1 MKNKLPNKAFTLIEL
16 LVVIGLLTILLSIV
30 LIAIN
35 PNRQFTQ
42 ARDTQRR
49 SDVNALL
56 NAVHQYAADHN
67 GYVPI
72 GISTTE
78 QYIASSAADLCSAL
92 IPTYIANL
100 PTDPSFSAVTSCSG
114 AYNSGY
120 YISRDGTSGRIT
132 VSSPFAELGT
142 ISYTR

>member
-35 PNRQFTQ
+35 PDRQFTQ

-78 QYIASSAADLCSAL
+78 QYIASDGADLCTSL
-92 IPTYIANL
+92 VPTYIAKL
-100 PTDPSFSAVTSCSG
+100 PTDPMQAPVTDCSG
-114 AYNSGY
+114 SYNSWY
-120 YISRDGTSGRIT
+120 YVTRDATSGRIT
-132 VSSPFAELGT
+132 VSAPWAELGT